1 MPSWL
6 LENTIFCLCIFHHF
20 SLHIST
26 IWWGSTSSSPGV
38 DRPFV
43 GFTVTASI
51 ASTCDG
57 LQQATSAI
65 YGLFYSKHF
74 GGFRSIQL
82 GLFEPWHLIKVGFE
96 SMQRWKNMVMMSCSS
111 WGFRQWSRHKMPW
124 LQQWCLSLWAVEFWA
139 TPTRCSVARCVFFLI
154 AGRLNLFA
162 AKYPTIHDSMCLYS
176 GKVLRTTNDHS
187 HVLHCLTI
195 ILAS

>member
-38 DRPFV
+38 ERPFV

-82 GLFEPWHLIKVGFE
+82 GLFEPWHLIKFGFE

-111 WGFRQWSRHKMPW
+111 EDFDSDLATKCHDCNSDVYPCGLWNFGQP
-124 LQQWCLSLWAVEFWA
+124 LQDAQLQDVS
-139 TPTRCSVARCVFFLI
+139 FF
-154 AGRLNLFA
+154 
-162 AKYPTIHDSMCLYS
+162 
-176 GKVLRTTNDHS
+176 
-187 HVLHCLTI
+187 
-195 ILAS
+195 

>member
-1 MPSWL
+1 MYPKIPIQVIESDRVMLDAIVIAW
-6 LENTIFCLCIFHHF
+6 EHHF
-20 SLHIST
+20 LFVHFSSFFST
-26 IWWGSTSSSPGV
+26 YIDNLMRIYFIITRRGTAV
-38 DRPFV
+38 V

-82 GLFEPWHLIKVGFE
+82 GLFEPWHLIKFGFE

-111 WGFRQWSRHKMPW
+111 EDFDSDLATKCHDCNSDVYPCGLWNFGQP
-124 LQQWCLSLWAVEFWA
+124 LQDAQLQDVS
-139 TPTRCSVARCVFFLI
+139 FF
-154 AGRLNLFA
+154 
-162 AKYPTIHDSMCLYS
+162 K
-176 GKVLRTTNDHS
+176 
-187 HVLHCLTI
+187 
-195 ILAS
+195 